1 MKTQKVIIGLALCG
15 ALGGG
20 GYVGWNTPISISAT
34 YTGSQAYQN
43 DTITSE
49 DFSVTENNV
58 FGKAIKHIEDFDLS
72 NNQVTSKDNPITISA
87 GNLQTE
93 VSVEAATVTDITWKY
108 GNGTTYVGD
117 DFSESLLSGTVIFS
131 DGKTVPLSSFTID
144 SSIDTFSESGENI
157 LHVKTPYGSYDAIVN
172 VIGISEITWNYSNPS
187 VYEGDSFDK
196 TKLKGNVIYE
206 DGQKRQFQTSGYCQI

>member
-87 GNLQTE
+87 GDLQTE
-93 VSVEAATVTDITWKY
+93 VSVEAITVTDITWKY

-144 SSIDTFSESGENI
+144 SPIDTFSESGENI
-157 LHVKTPYGSYDAIVN
+157 LHVKTPYGSYDAITILLWYTVFQN
-172 VIGISEITWNYSNPS
+172 IPFFFFGFKPVCCLFF
-187 VYEGDSFDK
+187 SFF
-196 TKLKGNVIYE
+196 LGS
-206 DGQKRQFQTSGYCQI
+206 FFLL

>member
-72 NNQVTSKDNPITISA
+72 NNQVTSKDNPITI
-87 GNLQTE
+87 
-93 VSVEAATVTDITWKY
+93 
-108 GNGTTYVGD
+108 
-117 DFSESLLSGTVIFS
+117 
-131 DGKTVPLSSFTID
+131 
-144 SSIDTFSESGENI
+144 
-157 LHVKTPYGSYDAIVN
+157 
-172 VIGISEITWNYSNPS
+172 
-187 VYEGDSFDK
+187 
-196 TKLKGNVIYE
+196 
-206 DGQKRQFQTSGYCQI
+206 